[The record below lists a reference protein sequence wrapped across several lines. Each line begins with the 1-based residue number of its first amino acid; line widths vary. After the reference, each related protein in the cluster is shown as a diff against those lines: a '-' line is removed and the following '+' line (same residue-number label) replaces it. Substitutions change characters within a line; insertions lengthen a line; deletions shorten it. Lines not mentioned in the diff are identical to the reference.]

1 MRAHAAPHT
10 PARATTVSSSAPS
23 TRCATPRSG
32 TDTARSSR
40 PVLPRVHTS
49 ATLSVIVFFSDSA
62 SCNSSSSSGS
72 ARVSRLPKV
81 RITSSG
87 AWRSPYTRR
96 VAKSVSRW
104 RIGIQRSAA
113 TAAANIERPRRVF
126 SSPVGER
133 PRPSTM
139 SRYDAATIA
148 ARPAMVI
155 VWTRRRSMRTATPSD
170 APSARESGTRMLVLS
185 ATARIGSG
193 QVTSS
198 CNTHAVN
205 EIAAATT
212 TPHAGHCSRARSC
225 TDFAARQRATYP
237 ISPTTASMAATV
249 STGQSATRGR
259 SFTRNPATTALAA

>member
-1 MRAHAAPHT
+1 M
-10 PARATTVSSSAPS
+10 
-23 TRCATPRSG
+23 
-32 TDTARSSR
+32 
-40 PVLPRVHTS
+40 
-49 ATLSVIVFFSDSA
+49 
-62 SCNSSSSSGS
+62 
-72 ARVSRLPKV
+72 SRLPKV

-96 VAKSVSRW
+96 VAKSVSRS
-104 RIGIQRSAA
+104 RTGIQRSAA
-113 TAAANIERPRRVF
+113 TAAASIERPRSVF

-155 VWTRRRSMRTATPSD
+155 VCTRRRSMRTATLSD
-170 APSARESGTRMLVLS
+170 APSASESGTRMLVLS

-225 TDFAARQRATYP
+225 TDFAAPAARDVPDQPHHRVDGGDGQHRPERDARPVVHQEPRDDRAGRVARGRP
-237 ISPTTASMAATV
+237 QPPRPRAERTV
-249 STGQSATRGR
+249 GQSEHEVQADGR
-259 SFTRNPATTALAA
+259 EQRDTDRRAPRCRSRARCRWRRCDRRARHRAGARRRRWRPAP